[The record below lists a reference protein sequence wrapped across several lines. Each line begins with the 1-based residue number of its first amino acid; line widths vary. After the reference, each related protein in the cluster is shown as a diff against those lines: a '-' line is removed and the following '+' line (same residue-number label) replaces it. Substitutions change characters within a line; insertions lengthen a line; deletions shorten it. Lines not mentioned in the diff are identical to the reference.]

1 MNQLKKEPY
10 VLVKVVPMILMLL
23 LINCLCVYAQDNNIK
38 NDTFWDT
45 EDGAPIYSQGGGIFT
60 FTDPEDGVEKYFWYG
75 VHYEEAEQYR
85 ADPSVNYQRTHFKAV
100 TCYTSTDL
108 VNWKSKG
115 NVLEKS
121 EVEESYQRVFWMGR
135 LGVAYVKEMDKY
147 ALFVQHNSNV
157 LIALSDSPSGP
168 FKCHNRLD
176 MTDRIG
182 TPNTGDQT
190 VFTDPDTGTSYL
202 VYSYGKGRHKIY
214 ISEIGVKDGKVDLL
228 DITQIFKGAGREGNC
243 MVKYNGKYYVFAS
256 NLYGWDSSHA
266 FYLVADDVKGPYLPE
281 NNMLITPGS
290 YDDYAHITQT
300 GFFVNVKG
308 SKKETVIY
316 CGDRWADFAGNGL
329 GYNQWCPLSFDGET
343 PFFNSLN
350 SWNLNESTGEW
361 SVAEDNNFVKNSS
374 FEADRKAIP
383 SSVKPIQEQLLG
395 WYSDVKQGNTIV
407 IDSDQSPVLN
417 HANTKED
424 RIHVIGERSLNIS
437 DNVTFKRKVYQM
449 ITSTPYVSLEDGTYT
464 LSLKVKNTGHFDRLE
479 AYAESGN
486 HQKSIP
492 LENDNDKWNS
502 ITLENVSVINGK
514 VEIGFIAH
522 GEAGASCHI
531 DDVAFVPN
539 DVPGYQK

>member
-1 MNQLKKEPY
+1 MNNYIGYEKT
-10 VLVKVVPMILMLL
+10 ILLMALTFLL
-23 LINCLCVYAQDNNIK
+23 ACHTAIGQKHNIK

-45 EDGAPIYSQGGGIFT
+45 QDGDPIYSQGGGIFT
-60 FTDPEDGVEKYFWYG
+60 FTDPEDGVEKYYWYG
-75 VHYEEAEQYR
+75 VHYEEAELYQE
-85 ADPSVNYQRTHFKAV
+85 DPSVTHKRTNFKAV

-108 VNWKSKG
+108 VNWESKG
-115 NVLEKS
+115 PVLDKA
-121 EVEESYQRVFWMGR
+121 EVEENYQRVFWMGR
-135 LGVAYVKEMDKY
+135 LGVAYIKEMNKY
-147 ALFVQHNSNV
+147 AILVQHNSNV
-157 LIALSDSPSGP
+157 LIALSDSPNGP

-190 VFTDPDTGTSYL
+190 VFTDPDTGISYL

-228 DITQIFKGAGREGNC
+228 DVTQIFKGKGREGNC

-256 NLYGWDSSHA
+256 NLYGWDSSLA
-266 FYLVADDVKGPYLPE
+266 YYLVSDDIRGPYLPE
-281 NNMLITPGS
+281 NKMLITPGS

-300 GFFVNVKG
+300 GFFVNVIG
-308 SKKETVIY
+308 SQKETVIY

-329 GYNQWCPLSFDGET
+329 GYNQWCPISFDGET

-383 SSVKPIQEQLLG
+383 SGVKPIQEQLLG
-395 WYSDVKQGNTIV
+395 WHSEVKQGNTIV
-407 IDSDQSPVLN
+407 IDDKESPVLN

-424 RIHVIGERSLNIS
+424 RLHVIGERSLNIS
-437 DNVTFKRKVYQM
+437 DKVPFKRKVYQM
-449 ITSTPYVSLEDGTYT
+449 ITSTPYVPLEDGTYT
-464 LSLKVKNTGHFDRLE
+464 LSFKVKSAGTFHQLE
-479 AYAESGN
+479 AYTESGAY
-486 HQKSIP
+486 QK
-492 LENDNDKWNS
+492 
-502 ITLENVSVINGK
+502 TENVKQSDNWKTIRLEEVNVTNGK

-522 GEAGASCHI
+522 GAAGASCQI
-531 DDVAFVPN
+531 DDVAFVPSN
-539 DVPGYQK
+539 VPAYQK